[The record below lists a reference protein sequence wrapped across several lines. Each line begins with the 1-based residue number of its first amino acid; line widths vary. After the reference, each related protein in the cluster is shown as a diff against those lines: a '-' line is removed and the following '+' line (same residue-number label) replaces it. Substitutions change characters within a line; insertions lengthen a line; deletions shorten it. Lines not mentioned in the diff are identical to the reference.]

1 MSMNVTSSSPLKEQV
16 RAARLDLSI
25 LNEYVMNGQQS
36 LASTQI
42 GSIITNLQGLQTSIN
57 AATNQ
62 SITCL

>member
-62 SITCL
+62 SITRL

>member
-1 MSMNVTSSSPLKEQV
+1 MNVTSSSPLKEQV

-62 SITCL
+62 SITRL